1 MSQVPT
7 QPKPV
12 AVLRR
17 EGRSHRTK
25 QELAKREKAEQELL
39 SGKEL
44 KERKEVKDNQD
55 AHKEFIRIKKLLKE
69 IGKNDALY
77 EPVINRY
84 CLIQAEVKDQERRR
98 EFLYN
103 LVEEMQHE
111 HKEIKQTYEAT
122 IMEIQDAGEK
132 LEAQKEMT
140 KAMAKCM
147 NNILAVSEEADEID
161 KLIHRK
167 RAMLFNIEKENIMT
181 IASSLRTV
189 PKKEE
194 KKKSALARALAD

>member
-1 MSQVPT
+1 MPT
-7 QPKPV
+7 PPKPV

-17 EGRSHRTK
+17 EGKSHRTK
-25 QELAKREKAEQELL
+25 KELAQREKTEQELL

-44 KERKEVKDNQD
+44 KERKEVKDNPD

-84 CLIQAEVKDQERRR
+84 CVIQAEIKSQEQRR

-103 LVEEMQHE
+103 LVEEMMQE
-111 HKEIKQTYEAT
+111 HNEMKQTYEELLRD
-122 IMEIQDAGEK
+122 IEDAEEK
-132 LEAQKEMT
+132 LAVQKEMT
-140 KAMAKCM
+140 KALTKCM

-194 KKKSALARALAD
+194 KKKSALALALAD

>member
-1 MSQVPT
+1 MPT
-7 QPKPV
+7 PPKPV

-17 EGRSHRTK
+17 EGKSHRTK
-25 QELAKREKAEQELL
+25 KELAQREKTEQELL

-44 KERKEVKDNQD
+44 KERKEVKDDPD

-84 CLIQAEVKDQERRR
+84 CVIQAEIKSQEQRR

-103 LVEEMQHE
+103 LVEEMMQE
-111 HKEIKQTYEAT
+111 HNEMKQTYEELLSD
-122 IMEIQDAGEK
+122 IEDAEEK
-132 LEAQKEMT
+132 LAVQKEMT
-140 KAMAKCM
+140 KALTKYM
-147 NNILAVSEEADEID
+147 NSILAVSEEADEID

-194 KKKSALARALAD
+194 KKKSALALALAD

>member
-1 MSQVPT
+1 MPT
-7 QPKPV
+7 PPKPV

-17 EGRSHRTK
+17 EGKSHRTK
-25 QELAKREKAEQELL
+25 KELAQREKTEQELL

-44 KERKEVKDNQD
+44 KERKEVKDNPD

-77 EPVINRY
+77 EPIINRY
-84 CLIQAEVKDQERRR
+84 CVIQAEIKSQEQRR

-103 LVEEMQHE
+103 LVEEMMQE
-111 HKEIKQTYEAT
+111 HNEMKQTYEELLRD
-122 IMEIQDAGEK
+122 IEDAEEK
-132 LEAQKEMT
+132 LAVQKEMT
-140 KAMAKCM
+140 KALTKCM

-194 KKKSALARALAD
+194 KKKSALALALAD